1 MATIK
6 DVAEE
11 AGLAVSTVSRVLNN
25 RGYISDAARKKVNDA
40 MAKLNYQPNELA
52 RSLHRKNTNMMGVI
66 VPHIRHPYFAEV
78 ISNIESYAYK
88 KGYKVLLYNTRG
100 NLEREMECVEMC
112 RSNRVDGIIMC
123 TGGISLEGFHNLG
136 LPVISF
142 ERNSDVSD
150 ATIECDNVQGGR
162 MAGELFI
169 KKGCKHILH
178 IGDISNDYSMP
189 GDNRGKGI
197 HEVCDQAGV
206 ECIDIIVD
214 RDSYANLEYH
224 EVIEQAIRDYPQA
237 DAIFANSDIIGA
249 QVLQVCRKLGIEVPK
264 DRKVIGFDDVQISS
278 LTAPTLTTIHQPI
291 EEMAEIAVQMFDN
304 VVNEKAVPKQTV
316 LPVKLVEREST
327 M

>member
-78 ISNIESYAYK
+78 ISNIEYYAYK

-100 NLEREMECVEMC
+100 ASDREMECVEMC

-123 TGGISLEGFHNLG
+123 TGGIALEGFHSLG

-142 ERNSDVSD
+142 ERNTDVSD
-150 ATIECDNVQGGR
+150 ASIECDNTQGGR
-162 MAGELFI
+162 MAGELLL

-178 IGDISNDYSMP
+178 IGDMSRDYTMP
-189 GDNRGKGI
+189 GDSRGLGL
-197 HEVCDQAGV
+197 HEVCQQAGV

-214 RDSYANLEYH
+214 RESYTTMQYH
-224 EVIEQAIRDYPQA
+224 DVIEQALTEHPEVDG
-237 DAIFANSDIIGA
+237 IFANSDIIAA
-249 QVLQVCRKLGIEVPK
+249 QILQVCRKLQIDVPGQV
-264 DRKVIGFDDVQISS
+264 KVIGFDDVQISS
-278 LTAPTLTTIHQPI
+278 LTAPQLTTIHQPI

-304 VVNEKAVPKQTV
+304 VVNNKAVPKRTV
-316 LPVKLVEREST
+316 LPVKLIEREST
-327 M
+327 L